1 MGRLLGCPI
10 LIALPMVVQ
19 DLAGGWADRLEGK
32 LIRAVDRGRI
42 EETRKSVRNGA
53 NVNAVDRL
61 GGPFLCTRPGRVIW
75 RPSNY

>member
-1 MGRLLGCPI
+1 MGRPLTCSI
-10 LIALPMVVQ
+10 LIALLMVGQ
-19 DLAGGWADRLEGK
+19 DAAGGWADRLEGK

-42 EETRKSVRNGA
+42 EETRKLVRNGS